1 MMSSV
6 SWQQYVM
13 FLLVITGLYYLL
25 VWIIFFKGMVPSV
38 RRFRKFFFASRHG
51 EDQPDEAL
59 TTAQHVI
66 DELRPLFIKGYG
78 RDELFSVLSSALTK
92 YSGWNEAGFR
102 AVINEFIVEECSSK
116 CSIYPSE
123 DELRRVW
130 FG

>member
-1 MMSSV
+1 MSSI
-6 SWQQYVM
+6 SWQQYIV
-13 FLLVITGLYYLL
+13 FLLVITILYYL
-25 VWIIFFKGMVPSV
+25 VIWFIFFRTAVPSLIH
-38 RRFRKFFFASRHG
+38 FQKFFFRSKHA

-59 TTAQHVI
+59 STAQHVI
-66 DELRPLFIKGYG
+66 DELRPLFMKGYG